1 MTALT
6 KQPGAEESA
15 AIPGAVRSMIWSGR
29 LLPKNITNT
38 VTACCVYCTGVEL
51 GLYSREEHWPCV
63 FEDRVLRDVWAE
75 QETAEKCNQ
84 RFSDTHCS

>member
-1 MTALT
+1 M
-6 KQPGAEESA
+6 
-15 AIPGAVRSMIWSGR
+15 
-29 LLPKNITNT
+29 
-38 VTACCVYCTGVEL
+38 GVEL